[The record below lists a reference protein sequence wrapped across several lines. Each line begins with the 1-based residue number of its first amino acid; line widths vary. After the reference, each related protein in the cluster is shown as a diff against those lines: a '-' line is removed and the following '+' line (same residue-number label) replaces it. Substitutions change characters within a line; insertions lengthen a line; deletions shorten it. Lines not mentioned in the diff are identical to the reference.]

1 MAPDPDPVDGA
12 DEQQAVQ
19 PDRMISTTVGTGS
32 MLGLGCVVI
41 VILLVVLAL
50 AIRRFA
56 GGW

>member
-12 DEQQAVQ
+12 DEQQDVQ